1 MTHLFK
7 IFLIVISTLLL
18 SLIAL
23 SQEDSTKQAKPETIK
38 ANPDSLAEVTL
49 LSDRYV
55 ITYYH
60 GKRRCA
66 TCEKLEAYATEAV
79 KNGFTDEMKS
89 GLVVWQTV
97 NYDEEANEHVKK
109 DYGIFSQS
117 VIVSHI
123 VDDKE
128 TEWTNLKKIWDL
140 VGDKDKY
147 VEYVQT
153 ESKVFMTPKAKE

>member
-1 MTHLFK
+1 
-7 IFLIVISTLLL
+7 
-18 SLIAL
+18 
-23 SQEDSTKQAKPETIK
+23 
-38 ANPDSLAEVTL
+38 
-49 LSDRYV
+49 
-55 ITYYH
+55 
-60 GKRRCA
+60 
-66 TCEKLEAYATEAV
+66 
-79 KNGFTDEMKS
+79 MKS